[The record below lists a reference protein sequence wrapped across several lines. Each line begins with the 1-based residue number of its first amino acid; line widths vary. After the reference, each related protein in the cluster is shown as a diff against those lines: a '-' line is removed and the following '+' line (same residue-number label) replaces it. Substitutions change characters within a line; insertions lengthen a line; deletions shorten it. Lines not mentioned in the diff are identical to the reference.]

1 MAGDWTVYWLTS
13 ILGLVGVGVVI
24 GISFAIWRGV
34 LGADFAMIGFRP
46 LGFAYGEIRNVDIG
60 RRVLSSA
67 ESWDA
72 YLSMARLERRSA

>member
-1 MAGDWTVYWLTS
+1 
-13 ILGLVGVGVVI
+13 
-24 GISFAIWRGV
+24 V